1 MPIRVVLIDDDKLIT
16 MSLKMILEHDSGIEV
31 VSCGTDGS
39 DALHMYEQHKPD
51 IVLMDIRM
59 KETDGLAAGRQ
70 LLASCP
76 QARVLYLTT
85 FADDE
90 YLIQALRMGARGYI
104 LKQDYESLVPAVQSV
119 VSGQSVYGD
128 DIAAR
133 IPDLLS
139 DHNMARDYL
148 DWQQYELRDREQ
160 ELVKLIAEGLNN
172 KEIAAKLYLGEGTV
186 RNTLSIILDKLQLRD
201 RTQLAIWY
209 YKQQYENDK

>member
-39 DALHMYEQHKPD
+39 DALPMYEQHKPD

-70 LLASCP
+70 LLASYP